1 MDLAQTK
8 LTKEE
13 WDNLEVPIEG
23 KEREIITLIN
33 DCGNDINGCIH
44 KALSL
49 YSFIKLNG
57 SSNEIHSYLYEKYFE
72 KQIAKFEKQ
81 NSVFKCDLKKSKK
94 IN

>member
-33 DCGNDINGCIH
+33 DCGNDINGCIY

-49 YSFIKLNG
+49 YSFINSSFGLYKLEHIG
-57 SSNEIHSYLYEKYFE
+57 F
-72 KQIAKFEKQ
+72 
-81 NSVFKCDLKKSKK
+81 
-94 IN
+94 